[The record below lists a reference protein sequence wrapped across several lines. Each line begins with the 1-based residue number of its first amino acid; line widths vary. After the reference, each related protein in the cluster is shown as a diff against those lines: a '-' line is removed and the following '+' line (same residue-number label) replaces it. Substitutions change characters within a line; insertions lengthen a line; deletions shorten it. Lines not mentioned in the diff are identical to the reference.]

1 MSYIDYAEP
10 HIIAIPESL
19 MQDVYELIAPET
31 YLRFYNDKND
41 SKDKSVNN
49 DNNKKDNKNNK
60 NTYKD
65 QYSENQQLLNLLKD
79 EQNRSKNLMSLSLL
93 YQRIRKVPYRNGYCT
108 FTLNTL
114 LTFEFYITLSHWI
127 NNNEGKKEEINEKM
141 ETLEALSTEYSNLQ
155 EEWLALDAKIE
166 NLRTINNAVAKSLR
180 VEHIYALTVEYQKF
194 TPTEHAKRCLI
205 E

>member
-1 MSYIDYAEP
+1 MSYIDYVEP
-10 HIIAIPESL
+10 HKIVIPEHL

-31 YLRFYNDKND
+31 YLRLYNNKNATKEKAVDSKND
-41 SKDKSVNN
+41 G
-49 DNNKKDNKNNK
+49 KNNGR

-65 QYSENQQLLNLLKD
+65 QYAENQQLADLLKE

-93 YQRIRKVPYRNGYCT
+93 YQRIRKVKYKDGYCA

-127 NNNEGKKEEINEKM
+127 NANEGKKEQINEKM
-141 ETLEALSTEYSNLQ
+141 ESLEALSPEYNELQ
-155 EEWLALDAKIE
+155 EEWVKLDTKIE
-166 NLRTINNAVAKSLR
+166 NLRVINNAVAKSLR

-194 TPTEHAKRCLI
+194 STMEHAQKCLI
-205 E
+205 